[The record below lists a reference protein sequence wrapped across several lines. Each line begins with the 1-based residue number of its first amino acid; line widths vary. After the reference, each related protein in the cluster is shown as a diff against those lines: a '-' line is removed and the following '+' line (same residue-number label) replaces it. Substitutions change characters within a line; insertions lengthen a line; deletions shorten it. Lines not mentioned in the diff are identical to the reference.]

1 MTRLGGDGSTATM
14 RPATIKLGLLVAAVL
29 LIGLVAGLAL
39 DDRLK
44 TRPLATLLCS
54 LVAAHV
60 AVLLVYRRVAASL
73 HAIGEAG
80 TGDHSERS

>member
-1 MTRLGGDGSTATM
+1 M

-29 LIGLVAGLAL
+29 LIGLVAGLVI
-39 DDRLK
+39 DDRYE

-60 AVLLVYRRVAASL
+60 AVLLVYRRVVAALRS
-73 HAIGEAG
+73 ISEAG
-80 TGDHSERS
+80 RGDDSEHS

>member
-1 MTRLGGDGSTATM
+1 M

-29 LIGLVAGLAL
+29 LIGLVAGLVI
-39 DDRLK
+39 DDRYE

-60 AVLLVYRRVAASL
+60 AVLLVYRRVVAAL
-73 HAIGEAG
+73 RAISDAGRGE
-80 TGDHSERS
+80 DSENL